1 MMIDNPD
8 TYLSEYCQSLKQRW
22 GVDVSEARISQIFTE
37 MNISRKKVPIP
48 STSTHFWGFF

>member
-48 STSTHFWGFF
+48 STSTHF